1 MFSSKSTT
9 ESSTKLKML
18 QCRKGSGGGLLHH
31 LAQAIQIEGLSERG
45 RSKLPEAVRVS
56 CECTMIGTHQDHRDC
71 GHQLIGA
78 ELSKHHQ
85 SSLTVAWGL
94 KVEEDDRWQNPAD
107 QLDRITNI
115 STGEDGIALA
125 RQHQLDE
132 FQEPWIIINHNHVL
146 HHGADHTARVGPC
159 CDEGQDS
166 HRRADLL
173 HVSWHEIDST
183 SAEIQHGV
191 FHGCW

>member
-9 ESSTKLKML
+9 PSSTKLKML

-31 LAQAIQIEGLSERG
+31 QAQAIQIEGLSERG
-45 RSKLPEAVRVS
+45 RSKRPEAGRVS
-56 CECTMIGTHQDHRDC
+56 CERTMIGTHQDHRDR

-94 KVEEDDRWQNPAD
+94 KVEEHDRWHNPAD

-132 FQEPWIIINHNHVL
+132 FQEPWIIIDHNHVL
-146 HHGADHTARVGPC
+146 HHGA
-159 CDEGQDS
+159 ES
-166 HRRADLL
+166 HSKSGSVLRRG
-173 HVSWHEIDST
+173 T
-183 SAEIQHGV
+183 G
-191 FHGCW
+191 